1 MVRGIPISL
10 RQRLIKR
17 LHKGD
22 NMVTTRIILADG
34 SVIEEQQIYEI
45 FYRAISVIMDA
56 IIQIIVRI
64 YDAIISSL

>member
-1 MVRGIPISL
+1 MVREVQKSL
-10 RQRLIKR
+10 RQRQIKR

-45 FYRAISVIMDA
+45 LYRAISVIMDA
-56 IIQIIVRI
+56 MIQIIVRI